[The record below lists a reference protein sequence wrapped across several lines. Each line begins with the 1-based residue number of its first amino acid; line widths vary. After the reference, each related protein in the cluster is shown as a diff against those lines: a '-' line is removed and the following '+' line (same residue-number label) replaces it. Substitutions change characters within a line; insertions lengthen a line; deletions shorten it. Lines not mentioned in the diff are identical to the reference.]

1 MRLWIYIFILPVVLA
16 ILTLTGVI
24 GPKRETLIFVALS
37 VPLMIMVLV
46 ISGLIGP
53 EKLKNV
59 MSKMQRWMWSSGVV
73 FFPIDPYKPQPAG
86 LNEGLS
92 HLLPTSAE
100 KKRLAVDLIM
110 LVAILILL
118 SMILQ

>member
-59 MSKMQRWMWSSGVV
+59 MSKMQRWMWSGGVV
-73 FFPIDPYKPQPAG
+73 FFPI
-86 LNEGLS
+86 E
-92 HLLPTSAE
+92 
-100 KKRLAVDLIM
+100 M
-110 LVAILILL
+110 LK
-118 SMILQ
+118 